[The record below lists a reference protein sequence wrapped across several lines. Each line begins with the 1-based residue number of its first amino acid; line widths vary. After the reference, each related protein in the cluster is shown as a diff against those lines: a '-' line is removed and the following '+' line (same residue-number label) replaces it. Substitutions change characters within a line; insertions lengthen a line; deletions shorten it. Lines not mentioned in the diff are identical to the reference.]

1 MTQGLVVNADDL
13 GVSRGATLGIVEA
26 HTKGIVTS
34 ASLAATTPFY
44 EHALAACVKECPG
57 LGIGLH
63 FTLTSGRP
71 VSPLRDV
78 PLLVDDTGF
87 FRWRFVPL
95 LRSMAVG
102 RRSALLEQIGIEL
115 EAQLQKIIKDG
126 VRPDHIDGERHVHLI
141 PGVLEAVIAAAA
153 RHRVPFVRCGDDLG
167 PGLMEARQAPQ
178 LFANGGMAKSWL
190 LGALTSRARKQF
202 NATVTTA
209 NHFASYLYS
218 GRPELFLKRMLLRPP
233 EPGVTEL
240 MVHPGLPDESREL
253 ALGNREVERYLG
265 SPDRKRELDLCI
277 EARAWAGAFRLT
289 TFAKLAQERG
299 MPS

>member
-1 MTQGLVVNADDL
+1 MAQGLVVNADDL

-26 HTKGIVTS
+26 HRRGIVTS
-34 ASLAATTPFY
+34 ASLAVTTPFY
-44 EHALAACVKECPG
+44 EHALASCVTACPE
-57 LGIGLH
+57 LGVGLH

-71 VSPLRDV
+71 VSPVSYV
-78 PLLVDDTGF
+78 PLLVDEAGF
-87 FRWRFVPL
+87 FRWRFVSL
-95 LRSMAVG
+95 LRSMTVG
-102 RRSALLEQIGIEL
+102 RRAALLEQIEIEL
-115 EAQLQKIIKDG
+115 EAQLQRIIKDG
-126 VRPDHIDGERHVHLI
+126 IRPDHIDGERHVHLI
-141 PGVLEAVIAAAA
+141 PGILEAVIAAAA

-178 LFANGGMAKSWL
+178 LLVNGGMAKSWL

-218 GRPELFLKRMLLRPP
+218 GRPEMFLKRFFDRPP

-240 MVHPGLPDESREL
+240 MVHPGLPEESRGL
-253 ALGNREVERYLG
+253 TLGNREVERYLG
-265 SPDRKRELDLCI
+265 SHDRKLELDLCV
-277 EARAWAGAFRLT
+277 EARAWAGAFPLT